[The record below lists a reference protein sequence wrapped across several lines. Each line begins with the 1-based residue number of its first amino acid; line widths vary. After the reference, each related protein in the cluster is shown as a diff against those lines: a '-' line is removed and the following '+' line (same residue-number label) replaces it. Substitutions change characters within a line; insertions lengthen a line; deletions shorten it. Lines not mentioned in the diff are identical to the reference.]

1 MRDTWIVAGVQMDCA
16 LGNPSANLAAIS
28 RNLARAADRGAN
40 LVVFPECVLTGYGFE
55 SREALRKV
63 AEPLPGPSTDRLA
76 RECERLKAWA
86 VFGLIEAAPD
96 GKLYNA
102 CALVGP
108 AGFVASYRKLHLPC
122 LGADR
127 FTDPGD
133 RPFAVHDLGGL
144 KLGMNICF
152 DGSFPESARILT
164 LLGADLVVLPTNW
177 ATNARKMAELVSA
190 ARAWENHIY
199 YLAVNRV
206 GDETGFHYIGHE
218 FGRRLPRQRASLR
231 RAGRGG
237 DLHDRGEPRRGRPE
251 ARRPL
256 PRRLRDRPGEL
267 AAARALRSAS
277 RGRTIPRAFQPVS
290 STSPPRLTRCSAPL
304 QFRSGA
310 KHRPTP
316 LLRHPWRLDP
326 DSLASWR
333 LEKWLRL
340 ERWLGREPNL
350 GWNMKKQMKNATA
363 RGAWAKGGPRRGR
376 CSEGDPER
384 MSDCC

>member
-1 MRDTWIVAGVQMDCA
+1 MRDTWTVAGVQMDCA
-16 LGNPSANLAAIS
+16 LGNSSANLAAMT
-28 RNLARAADRGAN
+28 RRLARAVDRGAN

-55 SREALRKV
+55 SREALRNV

-86 VFGLIEAAPD
+86 VFGLIESAPD

-108 AGFVASYRKLHLPC
+108 TGFVASYRKLHLPC

-133 RPFAVHDLGGL
+133 RPFAIHDLGGL

-206 GDETGFHYIGHE
+206 GDEAGFHYIGMSSAADYLGNVLHFAALDE
-218 FGRRLPRQRASLR
+218 EEIFTIEVNPAAAAQKRVVHCHGVYEIDRVNWRRPELYGPLVE
-231 RAGRGG
+231 
-237 DLHDRGEPRRGRPE
+237 GEPFRGHFNR
-251 ARRPL
+251 
-256 PRRLRDRPGEL
+256 
-267 AAARALRSAS
+267 
-277 RGRTIPRAFQPVS
+277 
-290 STSPPRLTRCSAPL
+290 
-304 QFRSGA
+304 
-310 KHRPTP
+310 
-316 LLRHPWRLDP
+316 
-326 DSLASWR
+326 
-333 LEKWLRL
+333 
-340 ERWLGREPNL
+340 
-350 GWNMKKQMKNATA
+350 
-363 RGAWAKGGPRRGR
+363 
-376 CSEGDPER
+376 
-384 MSDCC
+384 